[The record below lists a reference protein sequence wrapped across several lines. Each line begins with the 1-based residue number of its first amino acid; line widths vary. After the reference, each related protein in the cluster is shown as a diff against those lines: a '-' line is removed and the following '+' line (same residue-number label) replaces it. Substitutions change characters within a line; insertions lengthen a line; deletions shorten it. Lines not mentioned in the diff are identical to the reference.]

1 MEFLETLI
9 ILFLSLSLSLQSNAQ
24 NAVERTNYDES
35 KVPDFEL
42 PDLLTTFD
50 GREIKS
56 AKEWETLRREEVLD
70 FFTNNMY
77 GKIPGELNIDTWEI
91 VEEGTGAINGKARRR
106 QVEIH
111 FENNGRKLSFNIL
124 LYFPNNVEKAPLFL
138 GYNFYGNHTVY
149 DDPNIRVSDAW
160 ARNNE
165 AYSITSHTMTEA
177 SRGAQTAN
185 WQVEKM
191 IDAGYGFAT
200 IYYGEVDPDRNDFD
214 DGIHPLLYADNQNKP
229 LGNEWGAITA
239 WAWGLTKAM
248 DYLEQDRDA
257 DASKV
262 IVFGHSRLGKTALWA
277 GAMDERFA
285 GAISNN
291 SGCGGAALSKRKFGE
306 TVEVINTAFPHWFCD
321 NFSVYNNN
329 EEALPVDQHA
339 LIALM
344 APRPVYIAS
353 AEEDRWA
360 DPKGEFLSGYH
371 ATPVYEL
378 YGKTGINSEEMPD
391 IHQPIH
397 NSVAYHIR
405 SGKHSVTE
413 YDWEQYIKWANT
425 IFAQ

>member
-1 MEFLETLI
+1 MEFLKTLI

-24 NAVERTNYDES
+24 SAVERTNYDES

-229 LGNEWGAITA
+229 LDNEWGAITA

-248 DYLEQDRDA
+248 D
-257 DASKV
+257 
-262 IVFGHSRLGKTALWA
+262 
-277 GAMDERFA
+277 
-285 GAISNN
+285 
-291 SGCGGAALSKRKFGE
+291 
-306 TVEVINTAFPHWFCD
+306 
-321 NFSVYNNN
+321 
-329 EEALPVDQHA
+329 
-339 LIALM
+339 
-344 APRPVYIAS
+344 
-353 AEEDRWA
+353 
-360 DPKGEFLSGYH
+360 
-371 ATPVYEL
+371 
-378 YGKTGINSEEMPD
+378 
-391 IHQPIH
+391 
-397 NSVAYHIR
+397 
-405 SGKHSVTE
+405 
-413 YDWEQYIKWANT
+413 
-425 IFAQ
+425 